1 MIFIYISNILYDNY
15 KIYLDILINNYDIKL
30 ILFTNYENIKN
41 IDTYNSINIFCDIL
55 DEYILKKIT
64 LLDNKCYLLNI
75 KNLDIDDDY
84 SYLKNYKIN
93 IINYNILYNNII
105 NNYCKTFFLQVI
117 LDDKLI
123 KKYNKI
129 YDVAVININDKYK
142 NNIISKLKN
151 NNIIVN
157 NIDNCKKED
166 SYNLLFKHKIFIN
179 FNDNN
184 LFDEIIC
191 NYCIYNKIIIINCK
205 KESYINISNL
215 YKLNNYIME
224 ISDNLLNNIIIYIL
238 NNYDKI
244 YNDIYNN
251 LNDELLN
258 KLLNENK
265 ETCDTFFN
273 NLNKKSI
280 NIDKIGFIIL
290 RHVNSEVT
298 NKYWIECYNC
308 IRKFYNDKIIIIDDN
323 SDYNYI
329 SSDIELVN
337 CDIIKSEIH
346 GAGEILG
353 YYYFHKFH
361 YFEKAIILH
370 DSVFINKYIDFS
382 IFDNEK
388 IKYLWHFTHD
398 WDNEEEELALLN
410 IFNNLELKKFYYEKD
425 NWHGCY
431 GLQSII
437 EYNFLDSIVKK
448 YDLFILLKY
457 LTNRSIRMN
466 LERIFSVIST
476 YEYNNLKDNP
486 SIYGIIHHYIHW
498 GYTFE
503 NYLNDK
509 ESYNKKKNKK
519 KNKNENKNEN
529 ENNNENK
536 NENENNNNENNNSN
550 NLDIIK
556 VWTGR

>member
-1 MIFIYISNILYDNY
+1 MIFIYISNTLYDNY
-15 KIYLDILINNYDIKL
+15 KVYLDLLINNYGIEL

-41 IDTYNSINIFCDIL
+41 INTFDSINIFCDIL
-55 DEYILKKIT
+55 NEYILKKLT
-64 LLDNKCYLLNI
+64 LLDSKCYLLNI
-75 KNLDIDDDY
+75 KNLELDDDY
-84 SYLKNYKIN
+84 SYLKDYKIN
-93 IINYNILYNNII
+93 IINYNILHKNILKNYLNI
-105 NNYCKTFFLQVI
+105 NTQLYLLPII
-117 LDDKLI
+117 LDQKFI

-129 YDVAVININDKYK
+129 YDVAVININDDYK
-142 NNIISKLKN
+142 NNIVKRLKN
-151 NNIIVN
+151 DNIIVN
-157 NIDNCKKED
+157 NISNCKKED
-166 SYNLLFKHKIFIN
+166 SYHLLFKHKIFIN

-205 KESYINISNL
+205 KRSYINISNL
-215 YKLNNYIME
+215 YELNSYSIE

-251 LNDELLN
+251 LNDELIY
-258 KLLNENK
+258 ENK
-265 ETCDTFFN
+265 RIADNFFN
-273 NLNKKSI
+273 NLSKKNI
-280 NIDKIGFIIL
+280 NVDKFGFIIL
-290 RHVNSEVT
+290 RHVNSEIT

-329 SSDIELVN
+329 NSDIELIN
-337 CDIIKSEIH
+337 CIIIKSEIH

-361 YFEKAIILH
+361 YFEKAFILH

-398 WDNEEEELALLN
+398 WDNEKEELALLN
-410 IFNNLELKKFYYEKD
+410 IFNNLELKKFYYKKD
-425 NWHGCY
+425 NWYGCY

-437 EYNFLDSIVKK
+437 DYNFLNSIVEK
-448 YDLFILLKY
+448 YNLFILLKY
-457 LTNRSIRMN
+457 VNSRSIRMN
-466 LERIFSVIST
+466 LERIFSVLCT

-503 NYLNDK
+503 SYLIDS
-509 ESYNKKKNKK
+509 ESTSKNRKDSNKLNHYD
-519 KNKNENKNEN
+519 
-529 ENNNENK
+529 
-536 NENENNNNENNNSN
+536 
-550 NLDIIK
+550 LIK